1 MTRNI
6 IIIHILYDMQ
16 KKFILNL
23 KEPQLEVINYL
34 KKKFSISS
42 NKEMVNKCIKSALNL
57 NKNDLIF
64 SPIKEKC
71 RGGCFASEPQF
82 EIDINE
88 DIFIQLQ
95 KIYTENEFDDYKTNE
110 EKVSKVIRCII
121 NFFKDETDLI
131 II

>member
-1 MTRNI
+1 MT
-6 IIIHILYDMQ
+6 

-23 KEPQLEVINYL
+23 KEPQLEAINYL
-34 KKKFSISS
+34 KKKLSISS
-42 NKEMVNKCIKSALNL
+42 KKVIVNKCIKSALNL

-64 SPIKEKC
+64 SPIREKC
-71 RGGCFASEPQF
+71 TGGCFASEPQF

-95 KIYTENEFDDYKTNE
+95 KIYKENEFDDYKTKE
-110 EKVSKVIRCII
+110 EEVSKVVRCII
-121 NFFKDETDLI
+121 NFFKDEPDLI

>member
-1 MTRNI
+1 MI
-6 IIIHILYDMQ
+6 MK
-16 KKFILNL
+16 KKFTLNL
-23 KEPQLEVINYL
+23 KEPQLEVINYF

-42 NKEMVNKCIKSALNL
+42 NSEMVNKCIKSALNL

-64 SPIKEKC
+64 SPIKEIC

-82 EIDINE
+82 EIDISV

-95 KIYTENEFDDYKTNE
+95 KIYTENEFDNYKSNE
-110 EKVSKVIRCII
+110 EEVSKVIRCII